1 MGYSPSHKGFKHLDP
16 SSSRVYISSDVIF
29 DEALFP
35 FAKMHENAGRRFQT
49 EINLLPSS
57 ILNPN
62 TFDYGASSQNDHVS
76 NSPFDSTNPCEG
88 TANF

>member
-1 MGYSPSHKGFKHLDP
+1 LGYIPSHKGFKRLDP
-16 SSSRVYISSDVIF
+16 SSGRVIF

-35 FAKMHENAGRRFQT
+35 FAKMQENAGRRFQT

-62 TFDYGASSQNDHVS
+62 TFDYGASS
-76 NSPFDSTNPCEG
+76 
-88 TANF
+88 